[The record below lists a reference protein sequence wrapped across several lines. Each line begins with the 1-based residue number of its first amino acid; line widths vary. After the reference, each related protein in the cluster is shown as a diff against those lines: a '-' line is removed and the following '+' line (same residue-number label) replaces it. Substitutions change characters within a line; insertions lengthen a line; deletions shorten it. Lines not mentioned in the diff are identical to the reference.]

1 LYEKV
6 HELVRIK
13 LDDSNTCSEKIKDF
27 HDSRKESP
35 LKCEFM

>member
-13 LDDSNTCSEKIKDF
+13 LDRRIT
-27 HDSRKESP
+27 
-35 LKCEFM
+35 